1 MGKNRLS
8 RYTWQI
14 VIVSTLFV
22 GYTGYYF
29 CRSNLAVVTPL
40 LLQTGMSKE
49 SVGTMASL
57 GLVAYMLGKVVFGT
71 FTDFVGG
78 RRMFLL
84 GMGLSALATAAF
96 GVGVGLTALTAAWV
110 VNRGVQSI
118 GWGALVKIASHWF
131 SYLQIGKVM
140 AVLSLSFLFGDSI
153 TRYGLGMLIEYGYG
167 WRTVFFFSAAGLSVL
182 TLICGLLLRNSP
194 ESVGLAGNEVHP
206 DNLYGEAGAR
216 KRPVGFGALMAPF
229 VKSLTFWLVAFL
241 SFGLTL
247 CRETFNQWSATYL
260 SEMAHLSAATASKYS
275 AVFPFIGGLSA
286 LAAGFFSDF
295 LFGGRRAKIIAF
307 TQFLLFFVL
316 MAQGYLG
323 SQASVGG
330 ALTLMSLAALL
341 LIGPYTFLAGAIAI
355 DLGAKIGSST
365 AAGLIDGAGYFGA
378 IVSGWGVAK
387 IAQYY
392 RWDGVFYFLAFVALL
407 CSAIAYFFDRN
418 SKTTDATSKAA
429 VENT

>member
-1 MGKNRLS
+1 MGQRKLS
-8 RYTWQI
+8 RYSWQI

-40 LLQTGMSKE
+40 LLQSGMSKE
-49 SVGTMASL
+49 SVGTLASL
-57 GLVAYMLGKVVFGT
+57 GLVAYMLGKMVFGT

-96 GVGVGLTALTAAWV
+96 GMSVGPGALTAAWV

-153 TRYGLGMLIEYGYG
+153 TRYGLGLLIEHGYG
-167 WRTVFFFSAAGLSVL
+167 WRAVFFFGAAGLAALALV
-182 TLICGLLLRNSP
+182 CGLLLRNSP
-194 ESVGLAGNEVHP
+194 ESVGLEGNAVHP
-206 DNLYGEAGAR
+206 DNLYGDAGAR
-216 KRPVGFGALMAPF
+216 KRPVGFGALIAPF

-247 CRETFNQWSATYL
+247 SRETFNQWSATYL
-260 SEMAHLSAATASKYS
+260 NEMANLSAATASKYS

-286 LAAGFFSDF
+286 LAAGFFSDH

-323 SQASVGG
+323 SSAPVGLSL
-330 ALTLMSLAALL
+330 ALMSLAALL

-355 DLGAKIGSST
+355 DLGAKLGSST

-407 CSAIAYFFDRN
+407 CSVVAYFFDRR
-418 SKTTDATSKAA
+418 SKAA
-429 VENT
+429 AAPPQPAP